1 MISEIR
7 NVNTEGGCLFCTPQV
22 EGEPE
27 RKSLT
32 RRQVLMRG
40 LFTGGTLAGSGFIGG
55 APHAFARQAVGR
67 EQPPHRDCIIE
78 ASWVLGYEHDRL
90 TLIPDASVR
99 IRDDRIVEVKP
110 GRIAGRTKRVH
121 AHGQLLLP
129 GFISGHTHACSGT
142 PTRGLIESGRSY
154 ARPLELVEN
163 LTVDELDDLT
173 AYNVAELLRSG
184 CTTHVEMSLS
194 LRQAQSYVR
203 VAKRWGVRGY
213 PGGMIPGIARL
224 FPIWFRKDDQVLRD
238 SVPDTLK
245 EIEANRQ
252 FALSINHTEEG
263 RLRPQMSPHATDTHT
278 PETLAAI
285 VTAGKEL
292 GNGLHIHLS
301 QSAKEVETV
310 QRLWGKRPPE
320 WLAALGFYSQP
331 VFAAHLIGVDTAHDL
346 PLLVKHKVTF
356 AHCPSGN
363 GAGGSSGLHP
373 YPEALAAGVNTAI
386 GIDTHSNDYVENIK
400 LAVLYGRARAR
411 LLGGSSP
418 AQLKAPSVWDA
429 IASAT
434 VNPARGLGR
443 EDLGRIAPGAK
454 ADLCTIDVSG
464 FLTGGGATPPEPLN
478 NLLYANGLCVRH
490 VMTDGHFQVFH
501 GRFVADDEGR
511 VLKRGGAVVEKIWA
525 QLRAEKWFAQT

>member
-1 MISEIR
+1 MNAESRET
-7 NVNTEGGCLFCTPQV
+7 NVHSGCFLCGSI
-22 EGEPE
+22 GEE
-27 RKSLT
+27 EAESSRFT
-32 RRQVLMRG
+32 RRQVLTTG
-40 LFTGGTLAGSGFIGG
+40 LLTGGTLVGGGFTGG
-55 APHAFARQAVGR
+55 VRSALAREATAR
-67 EQPPHRDCIIE
+67 ERPPHRDCIIE
-78 ASWVLGYEHDRL
+78 ASWVLGYADDRL
-90 TLIPDASVR
+90 TLMPNASVR
-99 IRDDRIVEVKP
+99 IRDDRIVEVKS

-121 AHGQLLLP
+121 AHGHLLLP
-129 GFISGHTHACSGT
+129 GFISGHTHACAGT

-154 ARPLELVEN
+154 ARPLELVET
-163 LTVDELDDLT
+163 LTESELDDLT

-194 LRQAQSYVR
+194 LRQARSYVR

-224 FPIWFRKDDQVLRD
+224 FPIWFRKEDQVLQD
-238 SVPDTLK
+238 SVLDTLK
-245 EIEANRQ
+245 EIEANRR
-252 FALSINHTEEG
+252 FGLAHNNTEEG
-263 RLRPQMSPHATDTHT
+263 RIRPQMSPHAADTHT

-285 VTAGKEL
+285 VAAGKEL

-310 QRLWGKRPPE
+310 HRLWGKRPPE
-320 WLAALGFYSQP
+320 WLAAGEFYAQP
-331 VFAAHLIGVDTAHDL
+331 VFAAHLIGADTVNDL
-346 PLLVKHKVTF
+346 PLLAKHKVTF
-356 AHCPSGN
+356 VHCPSGN

-418 AQLKAPSVWDA
+418 AQLKAPSIWDA
-429 IASAT
+429 VTSAT
-434 VNPARGLGR
+434 LHPARGLGR
-443 EDLGRIAPGAK
+443 EDLGRITPGAK
-454 ADLCTIDVSG
+454 ADLCTIDVSR

-501 GRFVADDEGR
+501 GRFVADDEDR
-511 VLKRGGAVVEKIWA
+511 VLKRGGAVVGKIWA
-525 QLRAEKWFAQT
+525 RLRQERWFADT